1 MNKIKTKPNIGSSRQ
16 APPPPPPKK
25 NKLKNKTKMSKE
37 QVTMIMLDFKNKSMK
52 TRKSKV
58 ITLRVTDEEK
68 KLLELKARR
77 TRKTLSAYILSKTIK

>member
-1 MNKIKTKPNIGSSRQ
+1 
-16 APPPPPPKK
+16 
-25 NKLKNKTKMSKE
+25 
-37 QVTMIMLDFKNKSMK
+37 MK

-77 TRKTLSAYILSKTIK
+77 TQKTVSAYILSKTINNK

>member
-1 MNKIKTKPNIGSSRQ
+1 
-16 APPPPPPKK
+16 
-25 NKLKNKTKMSKE
+25 
-37 QVTMIMLDFKNKSMK
+37 MK

-68 KLLELKARR
+68 KLLEKKAKH